1 MTFTTRLCVFAVL
14 ALVSVVAWQWRTS
27 TDDTHDLTQ
36 LALMQFHNDSTVP
49 DKLHDVSRAANYW
62 PLIWPAAIVALGL
75 VMFWDDLER
84 CWKQQEN

>member
-14 ALVSVVAWQWRTS
+14 ALAAVLAWQWHAGTEDPR
-27 TDDTHDLTQ
+27 DVTQ
-36 LALMQFHNDSTVP
+36 LALQQFHSDSTVS
-49 DKLHDVSRAANYW
+49 DKLQNASLAANYW
-62 PLIWPAAIVALGL
+62 PLIWPASIIALGL